1 MAFPALNHAALTVR
15 DLSVSGPWYRE
26 LIGADPVLDEHTD
39 AGFRHLVWAFD
50 NGTLFGI
57 HQHDRAAGDQ
67 NFTGFQTGLDLVAFG
82 CAESGRAAVLG

>member
-1 MAFPALNHAALTVR
+1 
-15 DLSVSGPWYRE
+15 
-26 LIGADPVLDEHTD
+26 VLDEHTD